1 VEKGL
6 KRLIGKKKIIE
17 RYGYYSLIGRSK
29 NIQKRIDKLQ
39 TSQAHMHSAKWI
51 VRLFKLVP
59 WIQLVGISGNLAMD
73 NADEYDDIDLFV
85 ITQKKRLWISRLS
98 ILFILSLLEKRR
110 RRSDSRKSAAGKF
123 CLNLLLEEDQLEQ
136 TRKDL
141 YIAHEVLQMRPIW
154 ERSNIYS
161 IFLNQ
166 NSWAFDYLPN
176 WLTGFQGYSGTKKK
190 NSSGFKLT
198 DLIETV
204 VSFLQPPIY
213 ARPRLIG
220 IFSELNL
227 PFTQAKY
234 LMATIPI
241 VIYAVMRYLYIIYE
255 KKEGESPERVLLTDK
270 PLLFTVILYSLTTIA
285 IIYFLGS

>member
-1 VEKGL
+1 MEKAILQTLIYADIFDYPLKAWEIHKWLIGSKCDLPDVEKGL
-6 KRLIGKKKIIE
+6 KRLLVKKRIIE
-17 RYGYYSLIGRSK
+17 RYGYFILPGKSK
-29 NIQKRIDKLQ
+29 NIRKRIDKER
-39 TSQAHMHSAKWI
+39 TSQEHMHSARWI

-154 ERSNIYS
+154 ERNNIYS

-166 NSWAFDYLPN
+166 NSWAFDYLSN

-204 VSFLQPPIY
+204 VSFLQ
-213 ARPRLIG
+213 L
-220 IFSELNL
+220 
-227 PFTQAKY
+227 
-234 LMATIPI
+234 
-241 VIYAVMRYLYIIYE
+241 RYMGVP
-255 KKEGESPERVLLTDK
+255 KSAERVSAMA
-270 PLLFTVILYSLTTIA
+270 V
-285 IIYFLGS
+285 YFHPDDMQPKVLSEYAKRIKKYIK

>member
-1 VEKGL
+1 MEKAILQTLIYADIFDYPLKAWEIHKWLIGSKCDLPDVEKGL
-6 KRLIGKKKIIE
+6 KRLLVKKRIIE
-17 RYGYYSLIGRSK
+17 RYGYFILPGKSK
-29 NIQKRIDKLQ
+29 NIRKRIDKER
-39 TSQAHMHSAKWI
+39 TSQEHMHSARWI

-154 ERSNIYS
+154 ERNNIYS

-204 VSFLQPPIY
+204 VSFLQ
-213 ARPRLIG
+213 L
-220 IFSELNL
+220 
-227 PFTQAKY
+227 
-234 LMATIPI
+234 
-241 VIYAVMRYLYIIYE
+241 RYMGVP
-255 KKEGESPERVLLTDK
+255 KSAERVSAMA
-270 PLLFTVILYSLTTIA
+270 V
-285 IIYFLGS
+285 YFHPDDMQPKVLSEYAKRIKKYIK